1 MEPRLARFIRL
12 REPECH
18 KEDVSGKDWWKA
30 LPSRQLSEA
39 DGQPLP
45 ARRLS
50 GGRPPPLCEWKGWVF
65 THFLGRDEYEV
76 KGKQFKENGV
86 IRNDEIWLV
95 VRSLKNAEGKIVS
108 VSLNSE
114 LQTC

>member
-1 MEPRLARFIRL
+1 M
-12 REPECH
+12 
-18 KEDVSGKDWWKA
+18 
-30 LPSRQLSEA
+30 
-39 DGQPLP
+39 
-45 ARRLS
+45 
-50 GGRPPPLCEWKGWVF
+50 F